1 MEYPGLEKII
11 GEAESIV
18 FFGGAGVSTGSGIP
32 DFRGGDGL
40 YGTSYEGEPPEEL
53 LSRRCLAVQPEK
65 FFGYYRTHMIYP
77 DAAPNGAHRA
87 LAELE
92 RRGKLTAVVTQNID
106 GLHQEISARV
116 YHRKHRCAALRGVR
130 CARASRCR
138 ALR

>member
-11 GEAESIV
+11 GEAKNIV

-65 FFGYYRTHMIYP
+65 FFGYYKVEFQSTP
-77 DAAPNGAHRA
+77 PVKAATGIAF
-87 LAELE
+87 
-92 RRGKLTAVVTQNID
+92 
-106 GLHQEISARV
+106 S
-116 YHRKHRCAALRGVR
+116 
-130 CARASRCR
+130 S
-138 ALR
+138 